1 MSFSLLP
8 QIKLFLG
15 IATNTHLMYIRS
27 NEKVNR
33 ELNEVGLREWPCA
46 ADRTSDLG
54 NASVENMDLRYVRV
68 NYGNERG

>member
-1 MSFSLLP
+1 M
-8 QIKLFLG
+8 K
-15 IATNTHLMYIRS
+15 
-27 NEKVNR
+27 KVNR